1 MNQSVRMI
9 GGPLLL
15 VAALIV
21 ARLLFPTKMN
31 FITEISIFSI
41 YVMGCNVL
49 YGYLGMVSFGQLF
62 YLSVCAYVSAL
73 YLVYFELFSAIYHDI
88 YYMSLNFSISFHHIY
103 INFAA

>member
-1 MNQSVRMI
+1 MKQSVRII

-21 ARLLFPTKMN
+21 ARILIPQKMN

-49 YGYLGMVSFGQLF
+49 YGYMGMVSFGQPF
-62 YLSVCAYVSAL
+62 YLGVGAYA
-73 YLVYFELFSAIYHDI
+73 SAIYL
-88 YYMSLNFSISFHHIY
+88 SLSWNQSLGLHPDGNPRRRCHRYHFGSF
-103 INFAA
+103 FC